1 MGYRPPREVPGA
13 AATILRQLEHYGLH
27 WDGEV
32 LWQSQRH
39 EAYREGAGGFTSRVE
54 LLLHLPRSRIQR
66 LGGIYDGHC
75 RTLILTGRREC
86 RRPGR

>member
-1 MGYRPPREVPGA
+1 MLPGDTAQRGTGNRTQRSGKAANGTAEPCTGCTANCACEVPGA

-39 EAYREGAGGFTSRVE
+39 EAYREA
-54 LLLHLPRSRIQR
+54 LAWL
-66 LGGIYDGHC
+66 
-75 RTLILTGRREC
+75 
-86 RRPGR
+86 